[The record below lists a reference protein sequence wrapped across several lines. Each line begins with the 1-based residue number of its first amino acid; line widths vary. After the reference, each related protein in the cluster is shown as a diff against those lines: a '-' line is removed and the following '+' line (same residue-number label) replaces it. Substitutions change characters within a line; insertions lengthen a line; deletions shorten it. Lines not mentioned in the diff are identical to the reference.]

1 MGPRLAVLLKSS
13 WFLGYIALNLF
24 LYYFL
29 PIFKIFSI
37 MQWSIIIPEI
47 GVMIQQKFKKKKDL
61 NVMLLFFL
69 IFIYFF
75 SVWVFFHVHSQF
87 TGQQAKGEAIYLT
100 PLYHFHPLHR
110 HYLDISWVI
119 TADSSPQHIAAR
131 LEPRNFCF
139 WVQVANH

>member
-29 PIFKIFSI
+29 PIFKFFSI
-37 MQWSIIIPEI
+37 TQWSIIIPEI

-100 PLYHFHPLHR
+100 PLYHFHLLHR

-119 TADSSPQHIAAR
+119 TADSSPQHTASSQAWTKK
-131 LEPRNFCF
+131 LLFLSASC
-139 WVQVANH
+139 